1 MHIFG
6 IRLLNVSKKSESK
19 VHRFLQSCCFSTMT
33 HPMLGVPLDAPQT
46 TALLPNF
53 LVVLSDL
60 TFNTLTCVLQVVKDL
75 VLGRPREDR
84 LGRRRYL
91 GESSLRDRRQGSNSV
106 PALRD
111 LLVDV
116 LAAEVLVPSVA
127 LAVRL
132 LQSLVRVD
140 AHSVRGGR

>member
-1 MHIFG
+1 
-6 IRLLNVSKKSESK
+6 
-19 VHRFLQSCCFSTMT
+19 
-33 HPMLGVPLDAPQT
+33 MLGVPLDAPQT
-46 TALLPNF
+46 IPLLANF

-60 TFNTLTCVLQVVKDL
+60 AFDTLTCVLQVVKDL
-75 VLGRPREDR
+75 VLGRPRENR
-84 LGRRRYL
+84 LGRGRYL

-116 LAAEVLVPSVA
+116 LAEVNLPSVA

-132 LQSLVRVD
+132 L
-140 AHSVRGGR
+140 

>member
-1 MHIFG
+1 
-6 IRLLNVSKKSESK
+6 
-19 VHRFLQSCCFSTMT
+19 
-33 HPMLGVPLDAPQT
+33 MLGISLDAPQT
-46 TALLPNF
+46 APLLSNL

-60 TFNTLTCVLQVVKDL
+60 AFDTLTCVLQVVKDL

-84 LGRRRYL
+84 LGRPGRYL
-91 GESSLRDRRQGSNSV
+91 GESSLGDRRQGSNSV

-116 LAAEVLVPSVA
+116 LAEVQLPTVA

-140 AHSVRGGR
+140 AHSVRRGC

>member
-1 MHIFG
+1 
-6 IRLLNVSKKSESK
+6 
-19 VHRFLQSCCFSTMT
+19 
-33 HPMLGVPLDAPQT
+33 MLGVPLDAPQT

-60 TFNTLTCVLQVVKDL
+60 AFDTLTRVLQVVKDL

-84 LGRRRYL
+84 LGRPGRYL
-91 GESSLRDRRQGSNSV
+91 GESSLGDRRQGSNSMS
-106 PALRD
+106 ALRD
-111 LLVDV
+111 LFVDV
-116 LAAEVLVPSVA
+116 LTEVKLPSVA

-140 AHSVRGGR
+140 AHSVRRGC

>member
-1 MHIFG
+1 
-6 IRLLNVSKKSESK
+6 
-19 VHRFLQSCCFSTMT
+19 
-33 HPMLGVPLDAPQT
+33 MLGISLDAPQT
-46 TALLPNF
+46 APLLSNL

-60 TFNTLTCVLQVVKDL
+60 AFDTLTRVLQVVKDL
-75 VLGRPREDR
+75 VLGRPCEDR

-91 GESSLRDRRQGSNSV
+91 GEGSLGDRRQGSNSV

-116 LAAEVLVPSVA
+116 LTEVKLPSVA

-132 LQSLVRVD
+132 L
-140 AHSVRGGR
+140 

>member
-1 MHIFG
+1 
-6 IRLLNVSKKSESK
+6 
-19 VHRFLQSCCFSTMT
+19 
-33 HPMLGVPLDAPQT
+33 MLGISLDAPQT
-46 TALLPNF
+46 TPLLPNF

-60 TFNTLTCVLQVVKDL
+60 AFDTLTRVLQVVKDL

-84 LGRRRYL
+84 LGRPGRYL
-91 GESSLRDRRQGSNSV
+91 GESSLGDRRQGSNSV

-132 LQSLVRVD
+132 LQGLVRVD